1 MYLPCV
7 GYMACRNAR
16 LPSGWAL
23 PRARWKNIWRGDFCL
38 CWIRSGMAEMTP
50 LRRLALD
57 QEKSD
62 WPRAMTAKTAHQI
75 DAEAADWA
83 ARLDR
88 GPLSAEDEAA
98 LQGWLDGDTRA
109 LGAFGR
115 MRALALSS
123 ERARALGPDFDP
135 ASFEPAAYVPRRRIM
150 QVGGAIA
157 AAALISAGGA
167 WQVLRHRGRFITG
180 KGETKV
186 VALQDGSVVTL
197 NTASEIQVSYS
208 DTVRA
213 VELVRGEALFDV
225 AKNKSRPFVVAAGDT
240 SVRVVGTSFS
250 VRRIDTAP
258 VQVLVREGTVEVFKP
273 AQDTKPVRISANSMA
288 VAQADNMQA
297 IATMP
302 LPAAQLHR
310 QMAWQN
316 GQIAFEGETLAR
328 AAEEFS
334 RYSDTRI
341 VIEDSGL
348 AKEEIAGLFKAT
360 DPVGFAQTI
369 AISLNAHAKIE
380 EGEVRITR

>member
-1 MYLPCV
+1 
-7 GYMACRNAR
+7 
-16 LPSGWAL
+16 
-23 PRARWKNIWRGDFCL
+23 
-38 CWIRSGMAEMTP
+38 
-50 LRRLALD
+50 
-57 QEKSD
+57 
-62 WPRAMTAKTAHQI
+62 MTAKTAHQI

-98 LQGWLDGDTRA
+98 LQGWLDGDARA

-208 DTVRA
+208 DTLRA

-225 AKNKSRPFVVAAGDT
+225 AKNKARPFVVAAGDT

-302 LPAAQLHR
+302 LPPAQLHR

>member
-1 MYLPCV
+1 
-7 GYMACRNAR
+7 
-16 LPSGWAL
+16 
-23 PRARWKNIWRGDFCL
+23 
-38 CWIRSGMAEMTP
+38 
-50 LRRLALD
+50 
-57 QEKSD
+57 
-62 WPRAMTAKTAHQI
+62 MTAKTAHQI

-88 GPLSAEDEAA
+88 GSLSAEDEAA
-98 LQGWLDGDTRA
+98 LQGWLDGDARA

-135 ASFEPAAYVPRRRIM
+135 ASFEPAADSKYVPRRRIM

-157 AAALISAGGA
+157 AAALIGTGGV
-167 WQVLRHRGRFITG
+167 WQFLRHRGRFMTG

-225 AKNKSRPFVVAAGDT
+225 AKNKARPFVVAAGDT

-258 VQVLVREGTVEVFKP
+258 IQVLVREGTVEVFKP
-273 AQDTKPVRISANSMA
+273 AQGIKPVRISANSMA
-288 VAQADNMQA
+288 VAQADSTQA
-297 IATMP
+297 IAAMP
-302 LPAAQLHR
+302 IPVAQLHR

-369 AISLNAHAKIE
+369 AISLNAHAKIG

>member
-1 MYLPCV
+1 
-7 GYMACRNAR
+7 
-16 LPSGWAL
+16 
-23 PRARWKNIWRGDFCL
+23 
-38 CWIRSGMAEMTP
+38 
-50 LRRLALD
+50 
-57 QEKSD
+57 
-62 WPRAMTAKTAHQI
+62 MTAKTAHQI
-75 DAEAADWA
+75 DAEAAGWA

-98 LQGWLDGDTRA
+98 LQAWLDGDARA

-135 ASFEPAAYVPRRRIM
+135 ASFGPAIPRRRVI
-150 QVGGAIA
+150 QIGGAIA
-157 AAALISAGGA
+157 AAALISAAGA
-167 WQVLRHRGRFITG
+167 WQFLRQRGRFVTG

-186 VALQDGSVVTL
+186 VALKDGSVVTL
-197 NTASEIQVSYS
+197 NTASEILVDYS

-225 AKNKSRPFVVAAGDT
+225 AKNKAQPFVVAAGDT
-240 SVRVVGTSFS
+240 NVRVVGTSFS
-250 VRRIDTAP
+250 VRRIDAAP
-258 VQVLVREGTVEVFKP
+258 IQVLVREGTVEVFKP
-273 AQDTKPVRISANSMA
+273 AQGIKPVRISANSMA
-288 VAQADNMQA
+288 VAEADTASA
-297 IATMP
+297 IEAMP
-302 LPAAQLHR
+302 VPAAQVHR

-316 GQIAFEGETLAR
+316 GQIAFEGETLAQ

-341 VIEDSGL
+341 VIEDAGL
-348 AKEEIAGLFKAT
+348 AREEIAGLFKAT

>member
-1 MYLPCV
+1 M
-7 GYMACRNAR
+7 G
-16 LPSGWAL
+16 
-23 PRARWKNIWRGDFCL
+23 PRV
-38 CWIRSGMAEMTP
+38 
-50 LRRLALD
+50 
-57 QEKSD
+57 
-62 WPRAMTAKTAHQI
+62 TAKTAHQI
-75 DAEAADWA
+75 DAEAAAWA
-83 ARLDR
+83 VRLDR
-88 GPLSAEDEAA
+88 GPLPAEHEAA
-98 LQGWLDGDTRA
+98 FQAWLAGDARA

-115 MRALALSS
+115 IRALALSS

-135 ASFEPAAYVPRRRIM
+135 TSFEPAARFPRRRIM
-150 QVGGAIA
+150 QVGAGLA

-167 WQVLRHRGRFITG
+167 WQMLRQRGRFMTR

-186 VALQDGSVVTL
+186 VALKDGSVVTL
-197 NTASEIQVSYS
+197 NTASEIQVDYS

-213 VELVRGEALFDV
+213 VELVHGEVLFDV
-225 AKNKSRPFVVAAGDT
+225 AKNKARPFVVTAGDT
-240 SVRVVGTSFS
+240 NVRVVGTSFS

-258 VQVLVREGTVEVFKP
+258 VQVLVREGVVEVFKP
-273 AQDTKPVRISANSMA
+273 AQGVKPVRISANSMA
-288 VAQADNMQA
+288 VAESDSAA
-297 IATMP
+297 TIAAMP
-302 LPAAQLHR
+302 IPAAQVHR

-341 VIEDSGL
+341 VIEDAGL

>member
-1 MYLPCV
+1 
-7 GYMACRNAR
+7 
-16 LPSGWAL
+16 
-23 PRARWKNIWRGDFCL
+23 
-38 CWIRSGMAEMTP
+38 
-50 LRRLALD
+50 
-57 QEKSD
+57 
-62 WPRAMTAKTAHQI
+62 MTAKTAHQI

-208 DTVRA
+208 DTLRA

>member
-1 MYLPCV
+1 MVAKSP
-7 GYMACRNAR
+7 
-16 LPSGWAL
+16 P
-23 PRARWKNIWRGDFCL
+23 
-38 CWIRSGMAEMTP
+38 E
-50 LRRLALD
+50 RLALD
-57 QEKSD
+57 QEKTEFVCVM
-62 WPRAMTAKTAHQI
+62 AGKTAHQI
-75 DAEAADWA
+75 DAEAAGWA

-98 LQGWLDGDTRA
+98 LEAWLHGDVRA

-123 ERARALGPDFDP
+123 ERAQALGPDFDP
-135 ASFEPAAYVPRRRIM
+135 AYLDSAPRFARRRLLE
-150 QVGGAIA
+150 VGGAIA
-157 AAALISAGGA
+157 ATVLIGAGGA
-167 WQVLRHRGRFITG
+167 WQFLRHRGRFVTG

-197 NTASEIQVSYS
+197 NTASEIQVNYS
-208 DTVRA
+208 AGVRA
-213 VELVRGEALFDV
+213 VELVQGEVLFDV
-225 AKNKSRPFVVAAGDT
+225 AKNKARPFVVTAGDT
-240 SVRVVGTSFS
+240 NVRVVGTSFS

-258 VQVLVREGTVEVFKP
+258 IQVLVREGVVEVFKP
-273 AQDTKPVRISANSMA
+273 AQGAKPVRISANSMA
-288 VAQADNMQA
+288 VAQADSA
-297 IATMP
+297 AVIAAMP
-302 LPAAQLHR
+302 VPAAQVHR

-316 GQIAFEGETLAR
+316 GQIAFEGETLAQ

-348 AKEEIAGLFKAT
+348 AREEIAGLFKAT

-369 AISLNAHAKIE
+369 AISLNARASIG

>member
-1 MYLPCV
+1 
-7 GYMACRNAR
+7 
-16 LPSGWAL
+16 
-23 PRARWKNIWRGDFCL
+23 
-38 CWIRSGMAEMTP
+38 
-50 LRRLALD
+50 
-57 QEKSD
+57 
-62 WPRAMTAKTAHQI
+62 MTAKTAHQI

-88 GPLSAEDEAA
+88 GPLTAEDEAA
-98 LQGWLDGDTRA
+98 LQAWLDGDARA

-115 MRALALSS
+115 MRALALAS

-135 ASFEPAAYVPRRRIM
+135 ASFEASADSKDVPRRRVM

-157 AAALISAGGA
+157 AAALIGAGGA
-167 WQVLRHRGRFITG
+167 WQFLRRRGRFVTG

-186 VALQDGSVVTL
+186 VALKDGSVVTL
-197 NTASEIQVSYS
+197 NTASEIQVDFS

-213 VELVRGEALFDV
+213 VELVHGEALFDV
-225 AKNKSRPFVVAAGDT
+225 AKNKAQPFVVAAGDT
-240 SVRVVGTSFS
+240 NVRVVGTSFS

-258 VQVLVREGTVEVFKP
+258 IQVLVREGTVEVFRP
-273 AQDTKPVRISANSMA
+273 AQGTKPLRISANSMA
-288 VAQADNMQA
+288 VAQADSANA
-297 IATMP
+297 IEAMP
-302 LPAAQLHR
+302 VPPARVQR

-316 GQIAFEGETLAR
+316 GQIAFEGETLAQ

-348 AKEEIAGLFKAT
+348 AREEIAGLFKAT